1 MTPTDKL
8 SSNST
13 PNPKKEEHKYQLQQS
28 HKPAKAQPELPPA
41 HLVLGHKVSPTD
53 TTVAKRTISKSNLEN
68 FISKT
73 VPPLKKTPLP
83 EEVTYQ
89 NIEAKRVEIARKDL
103 NSNELQQKLKRA
115 ELNLKKFSKQLNW

>member
-1 MTPTDKL
+1 M
-8 SSNST
+8 
-13 PNPKKEEHKYQLQQS
+13 
-28 HKPAKAQPELPPA
+28 
-41 HLVLGHKVSPTD
+41 SPTD